1 MACTSGPSGEAL
13 LVIAALVS
21 FQLAQD
27 RSNDELGVLAA
38 FFTVL
43 GDNLALIAARS
54 AAQEACCLEA
64 GAAADTD
71 TDPM

>member
-1 MACTSGPSGEAL
+1 MSWAYWRP
-13 LVIAALVS
+13 
-21 FQLAQD
+21 
-27 RSNDELGVLAA
+27 

-43 GDNLALIAARS
+43 GDNLALIAARR